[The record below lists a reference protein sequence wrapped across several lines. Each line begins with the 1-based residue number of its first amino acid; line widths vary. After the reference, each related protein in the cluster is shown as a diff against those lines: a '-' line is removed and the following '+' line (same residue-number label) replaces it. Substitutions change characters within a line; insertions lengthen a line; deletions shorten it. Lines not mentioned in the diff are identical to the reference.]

1 MRGIDLA
8 KFDFDRHNA
17 VYYFIINSKEDI
29 YLRYGGRNTKS
40 ADAYLDLESLELA
53 LSLGLTEHQKFTSG
67 KRQPDPKHT
76 PVFPKDVTG
85 LNENVVQRNRCV
97 ECHHI
102 AHFQT
107 TIAEKLNTLIKKHDM
122 FRYPEF
128 EILGIEIDIP
138 KGLLI
143 KEATAAAKQSGLVPG
158 DLIQSINSQPI
169 LTVADLQYYLDKVDR
184 ESTTLPISVLR
195 KGENR
200 AFKINLPSDWW
211 LTDLTHRNLTI
222 NPLVHFDEK
231 ILTPAEKKELN
242 LLPENFA
249 SRITYVPVEALLEE
263 AHTLKENDI
272 IIAVAGQTKDTLGLG
287 AKLYV
292 KLVHKSGSSLELTI
306 LRDGKKQNLPLKT
319 SRQVFRR
326 VEDE

>member
-169 LTVADLQYYLDKVDR
+169 LTVADLQYHLDKVDR
-184 ESTTLPISVLR
+184 ESTILPISVLR

-249 SRITYVPVEALLEE
+249 SRITYVPV
-263 AHTLKENDI
+263 DI